1 MLAVPRQLH
10 AGVCTALPRHPVMTL
25 HASFFP
31 SSPLAR
37 SRLFALLF
45 VPQCSLAWEREAAK
59 LAPHAG
65 QWPDRNARVTRQLLI
80 HSFREG
86 NA

>member
-45 VPQCSLAWEREAAK
+45 VPQCSLRTQGNGLIAVLE
-59 LAPHAG
+59 LHA
-65 QWPDRNARVTRQLLI
+65 NY
-80 HSFREG
+80 
-86 NA
+86 